1 MVIQYYYCWIV
12 PCSLY
17 CTVQYYTVCVYR
29 HSDTITV
36 RLPKGLLQY
45 LYTDEHM
52 HGLPD
57 MRSCAV
63 DAETSAR
70 QYF

>member
-1 MVIQYYYCWIV
+1 
-12 PCSLY
+12 
-17 CTVQYYTVCVYR
+17 
-29 HSDTITV
+29 
-36 RLPKGLLQY
+36 
-45 LYTDEHM
+45 M

-70 QYF
+70 QYFASQQRESVGGAPLRSMQLSWDMFGPGAMQVDGVGLHLSKLKVKQRWERS